1 MSSTLQLS
9 RLVNRASTFGATE
22 LDGAEMAFDIP
33 NSMKPAPF
41 AYHRAFDVRG
51 AVDLLAQLGDDA
63 KLIAGGQSLVAMM
76 NFRLARPSALVD
88 LGRVDGLRY
97 IKRDGNALRIG
108 ALTTHHAVE
117 VEGGLAGGFG
127 VLPRAARWIGHYP
140 IRTKGTVGGS
150 LAHADPTAEW
160 CLLALLLDAEI
171 VAEGRQGG
179 RRIPAHQFFKGYF
192 STALR
197 PDEVIVEVV
206 FPRPAPNAALT
217 EFARRKG
224 DFAIVAAA
232 VSLDLSG
239 GTCRGARVA
248 LGGVDATPIR
258 IPDAER
264 VLAGAST
271 GAELFTEAAE
281 VAARTIEPGSDVHG
295 SASYRRTLT
304 RTLVVRAL
312 QEAIAA

>member
-1 MSSTLQLS
+1 
-9 RLVNRASTFGATE
+9 V
-22 LDGAEMAFDIP
+22 
-33 NSMKPAPF
+33 KPAPF

-51 AVDLLAQLGDDA
+51 AVDLLVQLGEDA

-97 IKRDGNALRIG
+97 LRRDGGALRIG

-117 VEGGLAGGFG
+117 VAGDLADGFAL
-127 VLPRAARWIGHYP
+127 LPRAARWIGHYP
-140 IRTKGTVGGS
+140 IRTRGTVGGS

-160 CLLALLLDAEI
+160 CLLAVLLDAEI
-171 VAEGRQGG
+171 VAEGRQG
-179 RRIPAHQFFKGYF
+179 RRTIPAGQFFHGYF
-192 STALR
+192 TTALR

-206 FPRPAPNAALT
+206 FPRPAPAAALT
-217 EFARRKG
+217 EFARRQG

-232 VSLDLSG
+232 VSLERSG
-239 GTCRGARVA
+239 QTCRSARVA

-258 IPDAER
+258 VADAER
-264 VLAGAST
+264 VLAGARLGSE
-271 GAELFTEAAE
+271 AFDEAAA
-281 VAARTIEPGSDVHG
+281 VAARSIEPGSDAHG

-304 RTLVVRAL
+304 RTLVARAL
-312 QEAIAA
+312 QEAVAA

>member
-1 MSSTLQLS
+1 
-9 RLVNRASTFGATE
+9 
-22 LDGAEMAFDIP
+22 
-33 NSMKPAPF
+33 MKPAPF
-41 AYHRAFDVRG
+41 AYHRAYDVRG
-51 AVDLLAQLGDDA
+51 AVDLLTQLGDDA

-97 IKRDGNALRIG
+97 VKRDGNALRIG

-117 VEGGLAGGFG
+117 KDRGLADGFA

-140 IRTKGTVGGS
+140 IRTRGTVGGS
-150 LAHADPTAEW
+150 IAHADPTAEW
-160 CLLALLLDAEI
+160 CLLAVALDAEI
-171 VAEGRQGG
+171 VAQGRQG
-179 RRIPAHQFFKGYF
+179 RRTIPARQFFLGVF
-192 STALR
+192 TTALR
-197 PDEVIVEVV
+197 SDEVIVEVV
-206 FPRPAPNAALT
+206 FPEPAPHAALT

-232 VSLDLSG
+232 VSLDVSG
-239 GTCRGARVA
+239 GSCRAAKVA

-264 VLAGAST
+264 VLAGAT
-271 GAELFTEAAE
+271 LGPGYFAEAAE
-281 VAARTIEPGSDVHG
+281 VAARVIQPGSDAHG

-304 RTLVVRAL
+304 RALVFRAL
-312 QEAIAA
+312 QEAVAA

>member
-1 MSSTLQLS
+1 
-9 RLVNRASTFGATE
+9 
-22 LDGAEMAFDIP
+22 
-33 NSMKPAPF
+33 MKPAPF

-76 NFRLARPSALVD
+76 NFRLARPSALID
-88 LGRVDGLRY
+88 LSRVEGLRY
-97 IKRDGNALRIG
+97 LRRDGDALRIG

-117 VEGGLAGGFG
+117 VANGLGDGFG

-140 IRTKGTVGGS
+140 IRTRGTVGGS
-150 LAHADPTAEW
+150 IAHADPTAEW
-160 CLLALLLDAEI
+160 CLLAVLLDAEI
-171 VAEGRQGG
+171 VAQGREGR
-179 RRIPAHQFFKGYF
+179 RTLPARQFFKGYF

-197 PDEVIVEVV
+197 PDEVIVEVT

-217 EFARRKG
+217 EFARRQG

-239 GTCRGARVA
+239 ETCRSARIA

-258 IPDAER
+258 VAEAER
-264 VLAGAST
+264 VLAGARVGS
-271 GAELFTEAAE
+271 ELFEEAAE
-281 VAARTIEPGSDVHG
+281 VASRSIEPGSDAHG
-295 SASYRRTLT
+295 SAAYRRTLT
-304 RTLVVRAL
+304 RTLVARGL
-312 QEAIAA
+312 QEATAA